1 MRYHNILLLMCIF
14 ICIMSALAGKKKH
27 GKDVASSSK
36 SAEVKISNDE
46 TLTDSINKI
55 NLSDKTD
62 VISPTTH
69 EVNNIPETQSTLIK
83 EDNNTPETQSTL
95 IKEVNNIPETQSTLI
110 KEENNKPENRPS
122 LLKNDITTDQINLLT
137 SIYNVVT
144 SNGTEKLTVD
154 ILKSIFTT
162 LEQKK
167 SDEEYNMIMK
177 FLDSNDDSETQL
189 NRFLN
194 LFNLNSRQKQ
204 KEEILSSTRSYGD
217 RDLFN
222 LISKGKSY
230 FTINDINRVG
240 DMIKCSQYKSDSLQP
255 LKKYTHENGKV
266 TYEDFLKMWNGDNL
280 KN

>member
-1 MRYHNILLLMCIF
+1 MRCHNILLLIYIFVCIT
-14 ICIMSALAGKKKH
+14 SVLAGKKNRVKK
-27 GKDVASSSK
+27 GKDRSLSK

-46 TLTDSINKI
+46 TLTDSINKV
-55 NLSDKTD
+55 NLNDKTD
-62 VISPTTH
+62 VKPPTT
-69 EVNNIPETQSTLIK
+69 Q
-83 EDNNTPETQSTL
+83 
-95 IKEVNNIPETQSTLI
+95 EVNNIPETQSTLI